1 MVMRKNVIRVAV
13 VGWVVAGAV
22 TATLAFTGHNG
33 GHVTTLSAAQISTQ
47 LGLGENVTEVV
58 YNDKTDPNG
67 LMGRQGQYTSKVSWE
82 PKGASADEISV
93 AERGSSIEVFSSAH
107 DAQGRYDYLQ
117 SFNSAAFLAD
127 GYDYVAGSALLR
139 LNKSYTPAEA
149 HDLENWFHAAA
160 GR

>member
-13 VGWVVAGAV
+13 VGWVAAGAV
-22 TATLAFTGHNG
+22 TATLAFTGHDG

-47 LGLGENVTEVV
+47 LGLRNVTEII
-58 YNDKTDPNG
+58 YNEKTDING
-67 LMGRQGQYTSKVSWE
+67 LMGRQGEYTSKVNWE
-82 PKGASADEISV
+82 PTGASSDGIYV
-93 AERGSSIEVFSSAH
+93 FNQGSSIEVFPSTH
-107 DAQGRYDYLQ
+107 DAQARYDYLQ
-117 SFNSAAFLAD
+117 GFNGVPLMAD

-149 HDLENWFHAAA
+149 HDIENWFRAAA